1 MQYFYQLKSENMN
14 RFDNEHIIDINPRQ
28 CFICKGRNFISPKYL
43 EIIKDINTSTNNESI
58 MDEEIVQSINK
69 SKENE
74 KIIYEFIGNV
84 FGSVKILSQKI
95 VKKEDNS
102 KMKISRNSI
111 FNKEK
116 FKKKKTKRAS
126 VYTKGIK
133 GEEENNLVILSD
145 HHKQIKYIDYNPR
158 LNLFLTYALDGFIN
172 IYTFPSIKLVRV
184 IKIDTYYENDNYLKK
199 VILISN
205 PFPMIFCYNE
215 NKMFILNINGELI
228 RSKKIEHGTEFI
240 PCIDKELGLIRDHI
254 EMRRRIYQNNT
265 ALSTNLY
272 FPMI

>member
-1 MQYFYQLKSENMN
+1 MSEIFQNYNGLEFKKISTGDNIDDVIFSNILNNIDNNNYENCKNLEKYKFLSDIRESLEKEKKINQWIDLIFGVDQKENENHQIYFEYQSHINYENNSELFNNALSLQSVDFGLIPFQLFHEKFPNSYNYMQYFYQLKSENMN

-95 VKKEDNS
+95 VKKEDNNS

-116 FKKKKTKRAS
+116 FKKKKLKEL
-126 VYTKGIK
+126 VYT
-133 GEEENNLVILSD
+133 L
-145 HHKQIKYIDYNPR
+145 
-158 LNLFLTYALDGFIN
+158 
-172 IYTFPSIKLVRV
+172 
-184 IKIDTYYENDNYLKK
+184 
-199 VILISN
+199 
-205 PFPMIFCYNE
+205 
-215 NKMFILNINGELI
+215 
-228 RSKKIEHGTEFI
+228 
-240 PCIDKELGLIRDHI
+240 KELKEKRKII
-254 EMRRRIYQNNT
+254 
-265 ALSTNLY
+265 
-272 FPMI
+272 